1 MEWPKLVEAW
11 ERDIAPASRAVPS
24 RLGAIVV
31 FVVLCLLVFVCVVRE
46 LSLCVG
52 CQQWN
57 GQPREPVQWLNKTAT
72 AY

>member
-31 FVVLCLLVFVCVVRE
+31 FVVLCLLVFVCVLLENCLFVLAVSNGMDNRG
-46 LSLCVG
+46 SLCSG
-52 CQQWN
+52 
-57 GQPREPVQWLNKTAT
+57 
-72 AY
+72 